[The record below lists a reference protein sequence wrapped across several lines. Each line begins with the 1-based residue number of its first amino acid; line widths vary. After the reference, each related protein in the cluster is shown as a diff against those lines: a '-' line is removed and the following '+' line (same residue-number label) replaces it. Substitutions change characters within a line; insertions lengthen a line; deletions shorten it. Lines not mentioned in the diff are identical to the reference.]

1 VKNSSRTEE
10 KHSIRATSVQGCALH
25 NQYSMTNFIEKM
37 KHDKEILPE
46 QLKTKLFKLH
56 GTFHA
61 G

>member
-1 VKNSSRTEE
+1 MEE